1 MEDPAN
7 GIRAFIA
14 LELDD
19 ACRRAL
25 QSIQDELCRARAQ
38 VRWVR
43 PETMHLTLL
52 FLGDIAPDTVPHLTE
67 GMDRIAEEIAPFS
80 LAVSGVG
87 SFGSRNRIRTIW
99 AGIPDPPLPLL
110 GLQSAL
116 AAWCRELGIPLEDR
130 SFKPHLTLGRVR
142 GPQNLSTLADALSK
156 VSEQSKATLP
166 VNRVVLMQSI
176 LKPAGAEHSLLHAAD
191 LIPVE

>member
-1 MEDPAN
+1 MEVPSS
-7 GIRAFIA
+7 GIRAFIT
-14 LELDD
+14 LKLDD

-25 QSIQDELCRARAQ
+25 EDLQDQLRQVHAQ
-38 VRWVR
+38 VRWVK

-52 FLGDIAPDTVPHLTE
+52 FLGDIAPDTVSHLTE

-80 LAVSGVG
+80 LTVSGVG
-87 SFGSRNRIRTIW
+87 SFGSRNRIRTSW

-110 GLQSAL
+110 GLQAAL

-130 SFKPHLTLGRVR
+130 PFKPHLTLGRVR
-142 GPQNLSTLADALSK
+142 GPQNLSTLTAAL
-156 VSEQSKATLP
+156 EQVPELPMATVP

-176 LKPAGAEHSLLHAAD
+176 LNPAGAEHSLLHAAD
-191 LIPVE
+191 LMAVE